1 MVHSFEIYRCL
12 TETFGVPRDHITFH
26 EEKVGWK
33 LTGVKDGIYTYTA
46 ECSTC
51 GEVSKSLT
59 YDENGF
65 ATVDGSY
72 QPAEQV
78 TAENCKAF
86 GLEAKIT

>member
-1 MVHSFEIYRCL
+1 MMYYTVHSFEVYRCL

-72 QPAEQV
+72 QRLSRSRRRIV
-78 TAENCKAF
+78 RH
-86 GLEAKIT
+86 LD